1 MPDTDLGYR
10 KMKKNIIASVALFIM
25 VVSAKAQ
32 FPMFGMGLGWGTEAG
47 SPAWCWQQQQ
57 INNAIDN
64 QIMMM
69 RMQQLNYYRQQ
80 TQDIENWIRTNPT
93 VPYPGSIVT
102 QDGTILNNEN
112 INDYER
118 VQVNCEHCD
127 GGFNYKK
134 IYIGNGQTITRKS
147 RCTYCHGTGT
157 VSRHVER

>member
-1 MPDTDLGYR
+1 
-10 KMKKNIIASVALFIM
+10 
-25 VVSAKAQ
+25 
-32 FPMFGMGLGWGTEAG
+32 
-47 SPAWCWQQQQ
+47 
-57 INNAIDN
+57 
-64 QIMMM
+64 
-69 RMQQLNYYRQQ
+69 MQQLNYYRQQ

-118 VQVNCEHCD
+118 VQMNCEHCD
-127 GGFNYKK
+127 GGINYKK
-134 IYIGNGQTITRKS
+134 IYVGNGQTITRKS